1 MTSCDD
7 ELLDIFLQNE
17 SSLKRY
23 LQTVSRSRQDAEDLT
38 QEAWIKLARNGSAGL
53 SNPRGYL
60 LRIARS
66 VGIDYNRTSRSRLKH
81 HEIDVCLSV
90 PDDRADPYRCTED
103 RDQLRQLMEII
114 EDLPVRQRRLL
125 IAARLEQRGHAALAK
140 EFDVS
145 LRTVEL
151 EIRRA
156 LDYCTAR
163 LAKKTASDYGFSIL
177 YRYKYRGVTCSF
189 CALRS
194 IVRGA
199 CWARTIKR
207 WKRRLWAGSYALHP
221 DRQPPVTGMRYCGG
235 EHAVKPMKRPS
246 VKPHACGRTS
256 DRRWHPTPNLRLL
269 FSVGARF

>member
-1 MTSCDD
+1 MPQAMPMAMTVDPLPSSEFVTLLPQARNKSRSNMIFPLNYIEFSLHRSYRCSGRASGVRMTSCDD

-114 EDLPVRQRRLL
+114 EDLPERQRRLL

-163 LAKKTASDYGFSIL
+163 LAKKN
-177 YRYKYRGVTCSF
+177 
-189 CALRS
+189 
-194 IVRGA
+194 
-199 CWARTIKR
+199 
-207 WKRRLWAGSYALHP
+207 RL
-221 DRQPPVTGMRYCGG
+221 
-235 EHAVKPMKRPS
+235 
-246 VKPHACGRTS
+246 
-256 DRRWHPTPNLRLL
+256 
-269 FSVGARF
+269 